1 MKMAGGQRERR
12 GGNGVRR
19 LLELEL
25 KRKMERTGE
34 ERREEGA
41 SVTVLNRC
49 HSHRDF
55 LRG

>member
-1 MKMAGGQRERR
+1 MGE
-12 GGNGVRR
+12 NGFRR

-25 KRKMERTGE
+25 KRKMERTKE

-41 SVTVLNRC
+41 LDTVLNRC